1 MLRLLVVCLGSAVGG
16 GARYLVS
23 TWVVA
28 PSGTRAVNVLG
39 SFLIAFIMF
48 AGLESAAISPK
59 TRLALTT
66 GVMGGFTTYSTFNQE
81 TLVLLQQGSTAA
93 AFANVAATLLTCL
106 AAAFAG
112 QALARVIAG
121 A

>member
-1 MLRLLVVCLGSAVGG
+1 MLRLLVVCLGSAIGG

-28 PSGTRAVNVLG
+28 PYGTMVVNVVG

-48 AGLESAAISPK
+48 AGLESATISPT

-66 GVMGGFTTYSTFNQE
+66 GLMGGFTTYSAFSFDTWGYVRQGVWGSAALY
-81 TLVLLQQGSTAA
+81 TLVTVVVCFGACALGWVTARALLS
-93 AFANVAATLLTCL
+93 
-106 AAAFAG
+106 
-112 QALARVIAG
+112 
-121 A
+121 